1 MKALAIL
8 ILMVSAIAV
17 IGGTAVAT
25 SSALGYSATTDS
37 GSQMVGCG
45 DAIPKMHQHENCEQE
60 QSGSNEYQYQWN
72 CGQNCSLECQQHE
85 YSHEYE
91 YSFNSSCAGECQ
103 DNEFQHMNSN
113 GQD

>member
-17 IGGTAVAT
+17 IGGTAVASSSILGT
-25 SSALGYSATTDS
+25 SAMADDEPQIY
-37 GSQMVGCG
+37 
-45 DAIPKMHQHENCEQE
+45 QHEICEQE

-72 CGQNCSLECQQHE
+72 CEQNCSLECQQHE

-91 YSFNSSCAGECQ
+91 YSFNSNCTGDCQ

-113 GQD
+113 GQE

>member
-17 IGGTAVAT
+17 IGGTAVASSSILGT
-25 SSALGYSATTDS
+25 SAMADDEP
-37 GSQMVGCG
+37 QMSGCG
-45 DAIPKMHQHENCEQE
+45 DAYNKMHQHENCEQE
-60 QSGSNEYQYQWN
+60 QCGSNEYQYRWD

-85 YSHEYE
+85 YSYEYE
-91 YSFNSSCAGECQ
+91 YSFNSNCTGDCQ

-113 GQD
+113 GQE